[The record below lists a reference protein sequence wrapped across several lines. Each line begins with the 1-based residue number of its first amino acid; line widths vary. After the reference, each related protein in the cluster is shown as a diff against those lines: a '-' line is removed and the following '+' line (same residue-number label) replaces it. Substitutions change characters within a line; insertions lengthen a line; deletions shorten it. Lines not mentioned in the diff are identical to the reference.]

1 MRLKITSGDNI
12 WLIAGESQV
21 QADGNYQGRLL
32 NELKLSQSLNALG
45 SAPVTLNISVRNDDG
60 YISSAI
66 DLWGATVEITT
77 DSSANWTGTI
87 TAYDSDGDG
96 NTYLVVTEK
105 AAPELAIQMP
115 DEVARLVTVDNKWHS
130 SAVNVT
136 LPLVFGGNST
146 KPHLIKGILIDKTA
160 GIYLLCV
167 GEIHQVVKVYRG
179 TEEITTG
186 FTAYTGTAGQ
196 ANFAGFAYV
205 QITDE
210 ALRKNDDGSYAE
222 ISADVIGL
230 KLGSS
235 TIEECRNGARVLYYL
250 LTTAKDGVCSWGLGI
265 GTSEINTTAFNQ
277 AMSDVDTAGLKFDG
291 IFYFRQAAQSWIDQ
305 ICLAIRGA
313 YSIGRDGK
321 RALYINKSAASA
333 KTYAET
339 NMRMLRHGVGAY
351 TGRVYNKGKLDFD
364 YNPITGQFMQSAQYE
379 DAVSVAAIGEQEF
392 YGQSYLIKD
401 MATAQA
407 IVEYTCKKSLIGARK
422 VYFETDELPTDARN
436 GTVITVTR
444 PDLGITGDYQITSLE
459 IGDHVHTIEAEKYDT
474 SIFSY
479 GTPGT
484 AIDWT
489 KDPPIVSAV
498 HPGAASGLSLATDV
512 EYDSAGDGT
521 ATPFIAGTFTTPEGK
536 YLGAAV
542 FWGEGETPSS
552 WETVTIKGTEFK
564 IKPVRAGQLYTVKI
578 QMFNQ
583 SGTSAAITGA
593 IVAGSHTALPPTP
606 TIAIS
611 TGLGCIIVNIAMAAF
626 TAFSHFEIQRQ
637 KSDGSGL
644 TTVTSNYRG
653 TAFTDDDPV
662 LIADYE
668 NLYQYRVRAV
678 SRSGTESAW
687 TAFTASVSATQVRN
701 KDVSADQFIGK
712 HFTTALD
719 VGEAVDGVR
728 FTAAGIEMWQDG
740 IRKVLIPVSGD
751 PDFEGVIKALAG
763 LIGGWKIAEGYLQG
777 GNIRLDS
784 TGAVQTVDFVSGNK
798 GWKADGVGDAE
809 FNNIRARGAIKTVVF
824 EKNEISVVGGR
835 TLIRPAGVVSVYNY
849 AAYIQAKAQAHF
861 DAAWAIL
868 CELIGVTEA
877 APDITV
883 ASYAEYLALDQAYYR
898 DIAMAMGFATYETG
912 IDPAAYDDTAMQA
925 YLLAC
930 WATMNSI
937 LGTTHDVPTFPAM
950 TQAAFAAMEAGYWNL
965 AAEIADNPPAF
976 TAVIG
981 ANDCRVT
988 LDDAEQFNI
997 GDVVRMKDGLSGD
1010 YWGVIS
1016 GISGNDV
1023 DIAFASGELFAITA
1037 GQTIVNYGPVNSGG
1051 VLLDGQAPMIDV
1063 YTHGGEPW
1071 NGTDIKVRIGNL
1083 KGWGTINHDV
1093 FGIAIGDPAGEYLI
1107 YDDQSKQLQLTGSIN
1122 IVSAR
1127 GIGNFSDAG
1136 ALAGKDDIDLSYVT
1150 DAGTL
1155 AGVDD
1160 LDGVGD
1166 GATYKKTTAN
1176 EKSGAGRAYSG
1187 LDTNN
1192 RLITAVIPATNIGTP
1207 AAAGLFLG
1215 KDYLGFYNAGWKT
1228 YMDNAG
1234 NFALIGGGTHG
1245 LSWNAETG
1253 VLTIAGSISIL
1264 GGSGYGNLT
1273 DRPTNLAGINATEGS
1288 KLTGIEA
1295 GADVTS
1301 SHTSADTTNV
1311 AGTASATVR
1320 DNAANALANAAT
1332 AQSTATTALNNAA
1345 TANNLLADIA
1355 ADNKLTPVEKQAARK
1370 EWDIIATEQPNNS
1383 AHAMNIMGFSTGI
1396 AESGF
1401 SEAASDSY
1409 WSQCWTKLNA
1419 LLGESNAEPAFPA
1432 QTYASF
1438 VAEESLYYSM
1448 VKPVIDSETVT
1459 VPPTPNV
1466 LTLNT
1471 AYIAAFQAL
1480 ANYLNA
1486 GSVWSSGVPSWISDA
1501 NISAPTDIAGA
1512 TFRATWKTY
1521 YDAKTALLNAIAAK
1535 AKILAD
1541 LAQGVADTVSL
1552 RVESTLDNDNRVTT
1566 AVIPKT
1572 AVAPTGAGLFLGA
1585 NYLGYHD
1592 GSDWKTYMDDKGN
1605 FALDGTGAHG
1615 LAWDATTGTLT
1626 VAGNITVQNG
1636 SITADKVDTS
1646 IVKTTELQVYGKNRC
1661 PDPAFDGVPFS
1672 TSYASYAISSTVNV
1686 GVGSWIFTMDA
1697 GTSGHVYTVHKL
1709 STSNP
1714 VAGYSDTAGSNAVCP
1729 APDAG
1734 ATIRAYSPRFKI
1746 KASTPYI
1753 TSASLKAVVGSPTCR
1768 IRVYWYD
1775 SVGAF
1780 ISYVENAT
1788 VIAPTSAPIRYAL
1801 AVAAPSTASYAAM
1814 SVVCI
1819 SPSGAVSQTSI
1830 AAVQFEEGST
1840 VTAWVNREQ
1849 GTVTADRIVAG
1860 QMKSL
1865 NYSTTAG
1872 SLFDLDAGDLK
1883 LGGSSAPKFS
1893 FTSSTSI
1900 CVLAGFTIDADDLTA
1915 GSSTT
1920 AIGISTDT
1928 AKKAFWA
1935 GSTTP
1940 ASAPFF
1946 INHNGTGKVGG
1957 FAIGTNYLESAY
1969 IVDANNNSDFTLW
1982 AVNSVSNTP
1991 GITMSREVSGYYSE
2005 TVMTVNYYGA
2015 GLMAAISVT
2024 LPESGEYGF
2033 WTNGKVN
2040 AGGGYTNTS
2049 DARLKK
2055 NISDVT
2061 VLDKL
2066 RRVPVKQYNLDEEK
2080 IARQKYEREIE
2091 KNILLRGAVVS
2102 DHALSPG
2109 PIKYH
2114 PETSYI
2120 GAMAAEFNAAFGVN
2134 DASIDTV
2141 CINDQI
2147 GVALRAIQ
2155 ELAEIVDELKSENTE
2170 LRAALNLPEKLK
2182 KQTASAEFT
2191 AEEIEVVAD
2200 KHVKAAYEN
2209 ILKEIKP

>member
-1 MRLKITSGDNI
+1 MRLKITSGENT
-12 WLIAGESQV
+12 WLIAGESQI

-32 NELKLSQSLNALG
+32 NELKLSQSLTALG

-60 YISSAI
+60 YISPAI

-77 DSSANWTGTI
+77 DSSATWTGTI

-115 DEVARLVTVDNKWHS
+115 DEVARLVTVDDKWHS

-146 KPHLIKGILIDKTA
+146 KPHLVKGILIDKTA

-196 ANFAGFAYV
+196 TDYAGFAYV
-205 QITDE
+205 QLIDE
-210 ALRKNDDGSYAE
+210 AIRKNDDGSYVE
-222 ISADVIGL
+222 ISADIIGL
-230 KLGSS
+230 KLGSA
-235 TIEECRNGARVLYYL
+235 TIEQCRNGARVLYYL
-250 LTTAKDGVCSWGLGI
+250 LTTAKDGVCGWGLGI

-277 AMSDVDTAGLKFDG
+277 AISDVDAAGLKFDG

-333 KTYAET
+333 KTYTET
-339 NMRMLRHGVGAY
+339 NMRMLRHGVGSY

-364 YNPITGQFMQSAQYE
+364 YNPITGQFMQSTQFE

-422 VYFETDELPTDARN
+422 VYFETDELPTGARS
-436 GTVITVTR
+436 GTVINIDR
-444 PDLGITGDYQITSLE
+444 PDLGVTGDYQIINLE
-459 IGDHVHTIEAEKYDT
+459 IGDHVHTIEAEKFDA
-474 SIFSY
+474 SIFSV

-484 AIDWT
+484 AIDWA
-489 KDPPIVSAV
+489 KDPPIIPTIN
-498 HPGAASGLSLATDV
+498 PGAASGLTLSTNV
-512 EYDSAGDGT
+512 EFDSAGDGT
-521 ATPFIAGTFTTPEGK
+521 AIPYILGTFTVPAGK
-536 YLGAAV
+536 YLGVTV
-542 FWGEGETPSS
+542 FWGEGETPES
-552 WETVTIKGTEFK
+552 WASVTIKGTEFK

-606 TIAIS
+606 TIATS
-611 TGLGCIIVNIAMAAF
+611 TGLGCIVINIAITAF
-626 TAFSHFEIQRQ
+626 AAFSHFEIQRQ

-644 TTVTSNYRG
+644 TLVASNYRG

-668 NLYQYRVRAV
+668 NLYQYRARAV

-687 TAFTASVSATQVRN
+687 TAFTASVGATQVKN

-719 VGEAVDGVR
+719 VGETVDGVR
-728 FTAAGIEMWQDG
+728 FTAAGIEMWQNG
-740 IRKVLIPVSGD
+740 IRKVFIPASGD
-751 PDFEGVIKALAG
+751 PDFKGVITALAG
-763 LIGGWKIAEGYLQG
+763 YIGGWEIAEGHLQG

-809 FNNIRARGAIKTVVF
+809 FNNIRARGAVKAVVF
-824 EKNEISVVGGR
+824 EKNEISIIGGR
-835 TLIRPAGVVSVYNY
+835 TLIRPAGVV
-849 AAYIQAKAQAHF
+849 AAYDYATYIQTKAQAHF
-861 DAAWAIL
+861 DAAWSIL
-868 CELIGVTEA
+868 CQLLGVTET
-877 APDITV
+877 APDITI

-898 DIAMAMGFATYETG
+898 EIATAMGFATYETG
-912 IDPAAYDDTAMQA
+912 IDPAVYDDTAMQA

-981 ANDCRVT
+981 ANDCRVA
-988 LDDAEQFNI
+988 LDDAEQFSV
-997 GDVVRMKDGLSGD
+997 GDIVRMKDGLNND
-1010 YWGVIS
+1010 YWGIIS

-1023 DIAFASGELFAITA
+1023 DITFASGELFAITA

-1063 YTHGGEPW
+1063 YTHDGEPW

-1083 KGWGTINHDV
+1083 RGWGTINHDV

-1273 DRPTNLAGINATEGS
+1273 DKPTSLSGISSTEGS
-1288 KLTGIEA
+1288 KLAGIAE

-1301 SHTSADTTNV
+1301 ANTAYDTANV
-1311 AGTASATVR
+1311 AGTAASTVK
-1320 DNAANALANAAT
+1320 DNAANALANAAAAQGVADTALANAAT
-1332 AQSTATTALNNAA
+1332 AQGTANTAVTNAA
-1345 TANNLLADIA
+1345 TANGILADIA
-1355 ADNKLTPVEKQAARK
+1355 ADNKLTSVEKQAARK
-1370 EWDIIATEQPNNS
+1370 EWDIIAAEKAGINAQSTTFGITTENTTYDNAFQALATYLNAGTTWSTGIPTWLADANLAATTDIVGSTFRNTWKVYYDARTALLNAISVKAKSLADTAQGAANTAAANAATAQGTANTAVSNAATAQGTANTALANAATAQGTANTAVSNAATANGLLSDIAADNKLVPSEKHAARKEWDIIAAERSVNS
-1383 AHAMNIMGFSTGI
+1383 THAMNIAGFTIGI
-1396 AESGF
+1396 AEGSF
-1401 SEAASDSY
+1401 NETASDAY
-1409 WSQCWTKLNA
+1409 WSQCWTKLNT

-1432 QTYASF
+1432 QTFASF
-1438 VAEESLYYSM
+1438 AAEEAGYYNM
-1448 VKPVIDSETVT
+1448 VRLAIDSEPVT
-1459 VPPTPNV
+1459 VPPTPDV
-1466 LTLNT
+1466 LALNT
-1471 AYIAAFQAL
+1471 AYTAAFQAL

-1486 GSVWSSGVPSWISDA
+1486 GSAWSTGIPTWIADA
-1501 NISAPTDIAGA
+1501 NINATTDIVGA
-1512 TFRATWKTY
+1512 TFRATWKAY
-1521 YDAKTALLNAIAAK
+1521 YDARTALLNAIAAK
-1535 AKILAD
+1535 SKIIAD
-1541 LAQGVADTVSL
+1541 LAQGAADTVSS
-1552 RVESTLDNDNRVTT
+1552 RVENTLDANNRVMT

-1572 AVAPTGAGLFLGA
+1572 AIAPTGAGLFLGA

-1592 GSDWKTYMDDKGN
+1592 GADWKTYMDANGN
-1605 FALDGTGAHG
+1605 FALDGASTHG
-1615 LAWDATTGTLT
+1615 LSWNAETGVLTIAGSISILGGSGYGNLTDKPTSLAGINSAEGSKLAGISSGADVTQTTINGGLVTTGTIQVVQGGT
-1626 VAGNITVQNG
+1626 VAAGITGN
-1636 SITADKVDTS
+1636 
-1646 IVKTTELQVYGKNRC
+1646 
-1661 PDPAFDGVPFS
+1661 
-1672 TSYASYAISSTVNV
+1672 
-1686 GVGSWIFTMDA
+1686 
-1697 GTSGHVYTVHKL
+1697 TSGD
-1709 STSNP
+1709 S
-1714 VAGYSDTAGSNAVCP
+1714 AVRIW
-1729 APDAG
+1729 AG
-1734 ATIRAYSPRFKI
+1734 ASFENRTLAPF
-1746 KASTPYI
+1746 
-1753 TSASLKAVVGSPTCR
+1753 
-1768 IRVYWYD
+1768 RVTQD
-1775 SVGAF
+1775 GKMV
-1780 ISYVENAT
+1780 
-1788 VIAPTSAPIRYAL
+1788 AL
-1801 AVAAPSTASYAAM
+1801 A
-1814 SVVCI
+1814 
-1819 SPSGAVSQTSI
+1819 
-1830 AAVQFEEGST
+1830 
-1840 VTAWVNREQ
+1840 
-1849 GTVTADRIVAG
+1849 G
-1860 QMKSL
+1860 Q
-1865 NYSTTAG
+1865 
-1872 SLFDLDAGDLK
+1872 
-1883 LGGSSAPKFS
+1883 
-1893 FTSSTSI
+1893 I
-1900 CVLAGFTIDADDLTA
+1900 
-1915 GSSTT
+1915 
-1920 AIGISTDT
+1920 
-1928 AKKAFWA
+1928 
-1935 GSTTP
+1935 
-1940 ASAPFF
+1940 
-1946 INHNGTGKVGG
+1946 GG
-1957 FAIGTNYLESAY
+1957 FAINNGSLTNIESLGDAAI
-1969 IVDANNNSDFTLW
+1969 IVMSRTIGSVIYQQQVLPTAIKMLRYDTITEVLGGFTLN
-1982 AVNSVSNTP
+1982 ADCRIVTESGAANSVFYRKWSDGFIEQWGTLTSLHVDQDLSVGFGISFASTVYKVIMSQPQRGTSASGAIWRARPDIAASFKVRMDSFNSN
-1991 GITMSREVSGYYSE
+1991 
-2005 TVMTVNYYGA
+2005 
-2015 GLMAAISVT
+2015 
-2024 LPESGEYGF
+2024 
-2033 WTNGKVN
+2033 
-2040 AGGGYTNTS
+2040 GGG
-2049 DARLKK
+2049 
-2055 NISDVT
+2055 
-2061 VLDKL
+2061 
-2066 RRVPVKQYNLDEEK
+2066 
-2080 IARQKYEREIE
+2080 
-2091 KNILLRGAVVS
+2091 VS
-2102 DHALSPG
+2102 H
-2109 PIKYH
+2109 
-2114 PETSYI
+2114 
-2120 GAMAAEFNAAFGVN
+2120 
-2134 DASIDTV
+2134 
-2141 CINDQI
+2141 
-2147 GVALRAIQ
+2147 
-2155 ELAEIVDELKSENTE
+2155 
-2170 LRAALNLPEKLK
+2170 
-2182 KQTASAEFT
+2182 SA
-2191 AEEIEVVAD
+2191 D
-2200 KHVKAAYEN
+2200 WYAYGY
-2209 ILKEIKP
+2209 